1 MEGITLFIRSFFY
14 HLGYLRIIT
23 PSTAFD
29 SRLMWDRSE
38 LACTLTNLSQLLHF
52 RLQHPPKVFAFCPVD
67 IGFRNGQPVHAP
79 EAHGM
84 AALEFQDQI
93 PACIFSCLLK
103 YK

>member
-38 LACTLTNLSQLLHF
+38 LACTLTNLSQLPHF
-52 RLQHPPKVFAFCPVD
+52 HLQHPPKVFVFCPVD
-67 IGFRNGQPVHAP
+67 IGFRNGQPVHVP